1 VSSSFRANDART
13 RDSGPASDCELSRP
27 LSLPSKVQP
36 YAGHFFG
43 QVCWG
48 GSNLFKQYVLWR
60 KAQQTR
66 YSESAGLITM
76 NELR

>member
-1 VSSSFRANDART
+1 MHERR
-13 RDSGPASDCELSRP
+13 
-27 LSLPSKVQP
+27 
-36 YAGHFFG
+36 G
-43 QVCWG
+43 QFWTGLLG

>member
-27 LSLPSKVQP
+27 LSLPGKVQP
-36 YAGHFFG
+36 YAGHFLPG
-43 QVCWG
+43 LLG